1 MINDNQNV
9 FRCSVE
15 NLQSIFHSFNFT
27 RGTFCQTCYQT
38 YTHVCLL
45 NLLESFTCI
54 IQNSLSFLS
63 FELFASNVSNHKI
76 VTFQTNEVSCMGVTK
91 IFFCTG
97 SMCDQWF
104 HLCLVVEVNPLVWQS
119 VKQQLKTLF
128 LCQWLLYR
136 CHCRKTLSDTKQ
148 TFYYIKK
155 QKKKIQN
162 TNN

>member
-1 MINDNQNV
+1 M
-9 FRCSVE
+9 
-15 NLQSIFHSFNFT
+15 
-27 RGTFCQTCYQT
+27 
-38 YTHVCLL
+38 
-45 NLLESFTCI
+45 
-54 IQNSLSFLS
+54 
-63 FELFASNVSNHKI
+63 
-76 VTFQTNEVSCMGVTK
+76 TFQTNEVSCMGVTK

-119 VKQQLKTLF
+119 VKCLLKTLF

-155 QKKKIQN
+155 IQKYKIQITDLCHWR
-162 TNN
+162 TNATQKNQLTPIGLNVDDGALCDCIAILIWGSFASKSIKPLSGQKVL